1 MKSGQTIYINN
12 KPYLFLGYVDYK
24 RTIWFV
30 ADMNGN
36 TFTYKN

>member
-1 MKSGQTIYINN
+1 MKSGQYIQIHGNLH
-12 KPYLFLGYVDYK
+12 LFLGYVDYK

-30 ADMNGN
+30 ADMHGN